1 MTLKVYQASFC
12 LISKFQITLLNKG
25 TGRLLFFFF
34 CLFFKPHNLP
44 IFFGFPILIDSKVKE
59 IVTFLLIHVQK
70 LQKMKT
76 NKQKPECIQVPFFFF
91 FVLLA
96 DVWPRCLKVMWWAGE
111 DGKSIWKAKS
121 ILCEKLVCRNVGPVL
136 PGLLIFQA
144 SPEIQTFMLNLLI
157 FKCWQINLKS

>member
-1 MTLKVYQASFC
+1 MDGYVNQCFNMTLKVYQASFC

-25 TGRLLFFFF
+25 TGRLLFFFV

-91 FVLLA
+91 LSSLLMFDLGAWRWCGERERMGRAFGRPSLSFVRNWFVGMWAQFCQDFWFSKRAQKSRLL
-96 DVWPRCLKVMWWAGE
+96 C
-111 DGKSIWKAKS
+111 
-121 ILCEKLVCRNVGPVL
+121 
-136 PGLLIFQA
+136 
-144 SPEIQTFMLNLLI
+144 
-157 FKCWQINLKS
+157 